1 MKDPGN
7 ELLLQGESWCWSLL
21 ELNGLSPGGGLPY
34 KTDEDS
40 RQKIKITPLKE
51 TNVCVAQA

>member
-1 MKDPGN
+1 MLITLRAQRVK
-7 ELLLQGESWCWSLL
+7 
-21 ELNGLSPGGGLPY
+21 PGGGLPY